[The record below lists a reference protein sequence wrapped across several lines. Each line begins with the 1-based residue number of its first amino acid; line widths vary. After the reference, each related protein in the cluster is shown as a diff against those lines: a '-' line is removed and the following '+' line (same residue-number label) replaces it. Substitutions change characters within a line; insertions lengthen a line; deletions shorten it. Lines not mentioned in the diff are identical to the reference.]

1 MIWSIPVLQD
11 TTIYESDP
19 YRNAGLDAVLELRKD
34 GDIVND
40 NLTESRILI
49 KFDTN
54 NFSSILSENSVSIND
69 ITASLKLYT
78 VQEFEMPDSYTIE
91 ALAVGASWTNGS
103 GYSTYPSGIIASG
116 SITDGATWVEP
127 NGIGQ
132 GTWAG
137 ALNASTTASFYSN
150 PNGGGIFYTGSITS
164 QSFSFKS
171 SDEININVTQIVKNW
186 YTGSYDNNGFLLRF
200 NRDMLIKE
208 NSPAS
213 IIQIY
218 GAETHTI
225 YEPQLYI
232 NWTNTAAYTTGSAS
246 VATYND
252 NPIIYVNAFRG
263 EFKKNV
269 KCRVSLAARP
279 KYPRPAFTQ
288 NTVYSLTKA
297 LPENSYYQIK
307 DAHNDKI
314 IIPFSSATKITTT
327 NGSSYF
333 DFYSTMMYEERYY
346 KFEIKA
352 DFNGIVEYF
361 DSNEFTFKIVN

>member
-19 YRNAGLDAVLELRKD
+19 YRNAGLDPVLELRKD
-34 GDIVND
+34 GDIVNED
-40 NLTESRILI
+40 LTESRILI
-49 KFDTN
+49 KFDTSN
-54 NFSSILSENSVSIND
+54 LSTILSENSVNINS

-78 VQEFEMPDSYTIE
+78 VQESEMPDSYTIE
-91 ALAVGASWTNGS
+91 ALATGAEWTNGS
-103 GYSTYPSGIIASG
+103 GYSTHPSGIIASG

-127 NGIGQ
+127 KGIGQ
-132 GTWAG
+132 GTWS
-137 ALNASTTASFYSN
+137 NSITASTTGSFYSL
-150 PNGGGIFYTGSITS
+150 PNGGGIFYTGSLTS

-171 SDEININVTQIVKNW
+171 SDEININVTSIVQNW

-200 NRDMLIKE
+200 NRDMLVKE
-208 NSPAS
+208 NSPQS
-213 IIQIY
+213 IIQMY

-232 NWTNTAAYTTGSAS
+232 SWANSSTYSTGSVAVAS
-246 VATYND
+246 YSD
-252 NPIIYVNAFRG
+252 NPIVYVNAFKG
-263 EFKKNV
+263 EFKKGV
-269 KCRVSLAARP
+269 KCRISLAARP
-279 KYPRPAFTQ
+279 KYPRPSFAQ
-288 NTVYSLTKA
+288 NSTYSLTKA

-346 KFEIKA
+346 KFEIKS
-352 DFNGIVEYF
+352 DFNGIIEYF